1 MRLRSHGAEEGA
13 GVTAPAA
20 IRPLVVGDQR
30 TCELLDVVV
39 VADLAEQV
47 PARGTRLEGVENDI
61 AAPAAVERAQEGAVR
76 TGNDGTVAARE
87 CRAEQLADGGALA
100 GAGSA
105 DQLEVLDL
113 VLGCDREPRER
124 QTTALA
130 ATRARDRVRD
140 AGAAAR
146 GLHRPLHV
154 DDERA
159 SLVGENRPG
168 GPHHRSSGDVADR
181 RAHASADRILQQALP
196 GDTEPAQAQPEG
208 GDPD

>member
-1 MRLRSHGAEEGA
+1 MTSY
-13 GVTAPAA
+13 V
-20 IRPLVVGDQR
+20 
-30 TCELLDVVV
+30 CNKVV

-61 AAPAAVERAQEGAVR
+61 PAPAVVELAQIAAVR
-76 TGNDGTVAARE
+76 IGNDGTIAARE

-105 DQLEVLDL
+105 DQLEVLHL

-124 QTTALA
+124 QTTALG

-154 DDERA
+154 D
-159 SLVGENRPG
+159 
-168 GPHHRSSGDVADR
+168 
-181 RAHASADRILQQALP
+181 
-196 GDTEPAQAQPEG
+196 
-208 GDPD
+208 